1 MGQKIKA
8 AIVGPGNIGIDLMCK
23 LASSDVLELVKMM
36 GIYEDSEGLRL
47 ARERGIAVSAKGID
61 FLTEDDGVDIVF
73 DATSAGA
80 HKKNAAVIQ
89 KLGKHAVDL
98 TPAAI
103 GPYVIPAVSQ
113 EHISLDTKNVNMV
126 TCGGQAT
133 IPVVAAIGRAQP
145 VLYGEI
151 VATIASKSAGPGT
164 RANIDEFTQTTARAI
179 ELIGGAGKGK
189 AIIIL
194 NPAEPPLLMRD
205 TIHATVENPNKDAIT
220 REVEAMVKT
229 VQRYV
234 PGYTLVMPPVFDG
247 NKVSVMIQVE
257 GMGDYLPKYAGNL
270 DIMTCAAKAVG
281 EKIGRLLLEKN
292 KVPE

>member
-23 LASSDVLELVKMM
+23 LASSEVLELVKMI
-36 GIYEDSEGLRL
+36 GIYENSEGLRL
-47 ARERGIAVSAKGID
+47 ANERGIATSAKGID
-61 FLTEDDGVDIVF
+61 FLTADDGVQIVF

-80 HKKNAAVIQ
+80 HVKNAEVIER
-89 KLGKHAVDL
+89 LGKYAIDL

-113 EHISLDTKNVNMV
+113 DQISLSTRNINMV

-133 IPVVAAIGRAQP
+133 IPIVAAIGKVQP
-145 VLYGEI
+145 VLYSEI
-151 VATIASKSAGPGT
+151 VASISSKSAGPGT
-164 RANIDEFTQTTARAI
+164 RANIDEFTETTAKAI
-179 ELIGGAGKGK
+179 VSVGGAQKGK

-205 TIHATVENPNKDAIT
+205 TIYAMVKNPDKDAIT
-220 REVEAMVKT
+220 REVENMVKV
-229 VQRYV
+229 VQQYV
-234 PGYTLVMPPVFDG
+234 PGYTLIVPPVFDDDR
-247 NKVSVMIQVE
+247 VAVMIQVE

-270 DIMTCAAKAVG
+270 DIMTCAAKAAG
-281 EKIGRLLLEKN
+281 ERLGRLLIEKE
-292 KVPE
+292 KVTA